1 MPGGTRSRLQTD
13 QRRKQLLELGMRL
26 FGTRAYDEISIDEI
40 AAEAGVS
47 KGLLY
52 HYFGGKRDFYVA
64 SVQHAAGCL
73 VGALTRALD
82 IDARGLDKV
91 RPGLIAYLTFVE
103 DHAEAY
109 SALVTGGL
117 GADPEVSLLVEG
129 TRRLVMEKILW
140 DLGLTQMRPVLQMA
154 LRNYLGGVETTASE
168 WLTRR
173 HVSRDMLLEFLTR
186 QLRQTL
192 ELAISLDPE
201 CELQLDADPSV

>member
-1 MPGGTRSRLQTD
+1 MPSETRSRLQTD
-13 QRRKQLLELGMRL
+13 ERRAQLLKLGMRL
-26 FGTRAYDEISIDEI
+26 FGTRAYDEISIDDI
-40 AAEAGVS
+40 AAQAGVS

-73 VGALTRALD
+73 VEALTKALD
-82 IDARGLDKV
+82 VDAAGLDKV
-91 RPGLIAYLTFVE
+91 RPGLVAYLTFVE
-103 DHAEAY
+103 EHAEAY

-140 DLGLTQMRPVLQMA
+140 DLGLTQMRPVLRMA
-154 LRNYLGGVETTASE
+154 LRNYIGGVEATASE
-168 WLTRR
+168 WLTTR
-173 HVSRDMLLEFLTR
+173 HVSRDDLLEFLSR

-192 ELAISLDPE
+192 ELAISLDPD
-201 CELQLDADPSV
+201 CEFSLDGASE